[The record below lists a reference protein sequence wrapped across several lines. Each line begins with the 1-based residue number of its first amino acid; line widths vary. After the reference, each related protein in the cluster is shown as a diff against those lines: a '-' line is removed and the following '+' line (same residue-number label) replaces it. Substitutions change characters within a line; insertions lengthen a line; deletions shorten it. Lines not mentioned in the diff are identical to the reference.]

1 VIQNGGDVITYSGV
15 HIQKIGGAAGT
26 PTAQDIAVQSGRIC
40 RYGGAIWMPLITHSV
55 LVGLLAYRRN
65 GGPADLLWGL
75 VHDSSEIASGE
86 IPRNFKCSCIKREQA
101 ALDERIIDRFIGQD
115 LAPSID
121 RTLVKQ
127 CDIDALDLEAV
138 ALGLPNYESI
148 APGVHGRPIHRDS
161 QDQRLMRDL
170 IISPFYV
177 STLSPYSRG
186 VVMFQQALE
195 LAEQRRTDEFLEAV
209 LRWGLL

>member
-1 VIQNGGDVITYSGV
+1 VITYSGV

-40 RYGGAIWMPLITHSV
+40 RYGGSIWSPLLTHLV
-55 LVGLLAYRRN
+55 LVGLLAYRRR
-65 GGPADLLWGL
+65 GCPANLLWGIMHD
-75 VHDSSEIASGE
+75 VHEVCTGSGE
-86 IPRNFKCSCIKREQA
+86 VPAPFKCDCIKREQA
-101 ALDERIIDRFIGQD
+101 EMDDRLRDRFVGPD
-115 LAPSID
+115 LASLID
-121 RTLVKQ
+121 YAFIKQ
-127 CDIDALDLEAV
+127 CDVDAADLEAV

-148 APGVHGRPIHRDS
+148 APGVHGRPIHRDP

-170 IISPFYV
+170 IVSPFYV

-195 LAEQRRTDEFLEAV
+195 LAEQRRTDEFLAAV
-209 LRWGLL
+209 LSWGLL